1 MSYNLDSP
9 LNPVSIFLRSSDYTY
24 SLNSDK
30 NNLLFELNKPILSYP
45 NMDILISLKSFCFT
59 NSFYTIDENNKCF
72 YFAVEETT
80 YTVFY
85 LFRMS
90 NFIY

>member
-30 NNLLFELNKPILSYP
+30 NNLLLIL
-45 NMDILISLKSFCFT
+45 
-59 NSFYTIDENNKCF
+59 
-72 YFAVEETT
+72 
-80 YTVFY
+80 
-85 LFRMS
+85 
-90 NFIY
+90 